1 MDYPLADPAES
12 AQPLPRDPQRI
23 APTKIKPHP
32 ALSAAAKSWAELHL
46 GKFAHHAFKNKTK
59 AKK

>member
-12 AQPLPRDPQRI
+12 AQPLPRDPQRL

-32 ALSAAAKSWAELHL
+32 ALSAAAKSWADLH
-46 GKFAHHAFKNKTK
+46 GMKFHKNAHKNKK
-59 AKK
+59 AK